1 MTDKPKAP
9 YRDPKYSGWPG
20 PEPVQTDIEDAVA
33 EAPKHKKKKP
43 VEQPAEE
50 AVE

>member
-20 PEPVQTDIEDAVA
+20 PEPVAEPEQIDLEDAVA
-33 EAPKHKKKKP
+33 AAPKKARKP
-43 VEQPAEE
+43 KADSE
-50 AVE
+50 